1 VGFVCFLL
9 TAYLL
14 VVIVRIVLSWFP
26 LDPSGVMASVSHVLI
41 ILTEPLLGPLRRAIP
56 PLRFGNV
63 ALDLSP
69 IIVLVGLQILAA
81 VIGC

>member
-1 VGFVCFLL
+1 MGFVCFLL